1 MKSHDVS
8 QLWLVTEFIIQ
19 EISEKLFCM
28 SSGIIFYLWMF
39 SLGYYDI
46 PSILIPHEGYKCFT
60 SQINNFDILIII
72 VFVLC

>member
-19 EISEKLFCM
+19 EISEKLF
-28 SSGIIFYLWMF
+28 LF

-46 PSILIPHEGYKCFT
+46 PSILIPHEGCKWFT
-60 SQINNFDILIII
+60 SQINNFDILIIT